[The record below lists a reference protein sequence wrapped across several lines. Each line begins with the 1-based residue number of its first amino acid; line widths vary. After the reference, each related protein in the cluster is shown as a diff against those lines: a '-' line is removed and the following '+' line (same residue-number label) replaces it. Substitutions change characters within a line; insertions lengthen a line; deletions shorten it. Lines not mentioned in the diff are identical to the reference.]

1 MYTEIV
7 KNITFS
13 ADPDVIDK
21 ARLRARQN
29 RTTLNIVFRQ
39 WLERYAGETS
49 AVGEYASVM
58 TKLRHVKAGG
68 KFSRDDLNARG

>member
-13 ADPDVIDK
+13 ADSDVIEK

-29 RTTLNIVFRQ
+29 RTTLNVVFRE
-39 WLERYAGETS
+39 WLERYAGETG
-49 AVGEYASVM
+49 AIGEYATVM
-58 TKLRHVKAGG
+58 SKLRHVKAGR
-68 KFSRDDLNARG
+68 KFSRDELNARG